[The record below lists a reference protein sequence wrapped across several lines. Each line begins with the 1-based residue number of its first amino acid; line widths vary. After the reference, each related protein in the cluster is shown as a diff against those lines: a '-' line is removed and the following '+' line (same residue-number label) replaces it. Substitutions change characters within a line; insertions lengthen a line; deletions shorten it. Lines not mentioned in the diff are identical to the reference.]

1 MSTLT
6 HSKYSQMQS
15 DTYAP
20 SIGREIVDFET
31 RVYITVELII
41 GKTEMKVCVTESTVW
56 THTHTWV

>member
-6 HSKYSQMQS
+6 HNKYSQMKS

-41 GKTEMKVCVTESTVW
+41 GKTEMKVCVTESTV
-56 THTHTWV
+56 

>member
-41 GKTEMKVCVTESTVW
+41 GKTEMKVCVTESTV
-56 THTHTWV
+56 